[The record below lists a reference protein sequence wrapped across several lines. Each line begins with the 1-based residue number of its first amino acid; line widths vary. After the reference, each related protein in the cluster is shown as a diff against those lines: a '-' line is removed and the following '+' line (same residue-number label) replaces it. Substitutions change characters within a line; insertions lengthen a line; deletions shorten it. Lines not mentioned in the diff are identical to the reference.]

1 MEPGELGMERGERES
16 YILRVLISIDQLGNT
31 IAGGHPDVTISARTG
46 YFANVEKTGLR
57 VWWRCMEKIIDFS
70 FRPIDGPRHCYRAY
84 KKDKDEGKHR
94 EGSDLARALLGA
106 FVVLA
111 CIPIAIITRIWVLV
125 VPDCQYQSVD
135 GRSVDGRSVDGDST

>member
-1 MEPGELGMERGERES
+1 MEPREVDVEGAERES

-70 FRPIDGPRHCYRAY
+70 FRPIDGPRHSTGHTKKIKKRASI
-84 KKDKDEGKHR
+84 GKEVILPGR
-94 EGSDLARALLGA
+94 FLALLLFLPA
-106 FVVLA
+106 FPSQLLQEFG
-111 CIPIAIITRIWVLV
+111 CW
-125 VPDCQYQSVD
+125 
-135 GRSVDGRSVDGDST
+135 